1 MKKAAAV
8 LLCLLASFAYAQKR
22 PAITGIAF
30 VRMYT
35 ADPAASTAFYKDK
48 LGFDRSEKDGI
59 ARYAVSDSQWLE
71 VTALP
76 TPAPQSR
83 IAAIAF
89 TTRNAAGL
97 AQYLK
102 AHDVAIDQPLRNGSF
117 GVHDPEGHL
126 VIFVQQRPASSKMIS
141 PRATSHRIIHTGFW
155 VHDRAKED
163 QFWHDILGFR
173 PLWFGGQHDGE
184 INYVSSQVPEGT
196 DWIEYMLN
204 RGESPNAHSLGSMN
218 HFSLGV
224 AHMSDAVAALARNG
238 CTGPE
243 CRKTQMGRDGKIQLN
258 LFDPDLTR
266 VEFMEFKPS
275 GTTCCSPFTG
285 PPPSETENR

>member
-1 MKKAAAV
+1 MKKAAA

-35 ADPAASTAFYKDK
+35 ADATASTAFYKDK

-59 ARYAVSDSQWLE
+59 ARYAVNNSQWLE
-71 VTALP
+71 VAPLP

-97 AQYLK
+97 EQYLK
-102 AHDVAIDQPLRNGSF
+102 AHAVTIDQPLRHGSF
-117 GVHDPEGHL
+117 AVHDPEGQL
-126 VIFVQQRPASSKMIS
+126 VIFVQQRPASAKVIS
-141 PRATSHRIIHTGFW
+141 PRAASHRIIHTGFW

-163 QFWHDILGFR
+163 HFWRDILGFR

-184 INYVSSQVPEGT
+184 IDYVSSQVPDGT

-204 RGESPNAHSLGSMN
+204 RDANPSPHSLGSMN

-224 AHMSDAVAALARNG
+224 AHMSDLVEALARNG

-243 CRKTQMGRDGKIQLN
+243 CRKTQMGRDGKVQLN

-275 GTTCCSPFTG
+275 GPTCCSPFTG
-285 PPPSETENR
+285 PPPAETENR

>member
-1 MKKAAAV
+1 MIKAAA
-8 LLCLLASFAYAQKR
+8 LLFLLAPLAHAQQR

-30 VRMYT
+30 VRMYA
-35 ADPAASTAFYKDK
+35 ADPAASAAFYGDK
-48 LGFDRSEKDGI
+48 LGFDQTKKDGI
-59 ARYAVSDSQWLE
+59 VHYAVNDSQWLE
-71 VTALP
+71 VTPLP

-89 TTRNAAGL
+89 TTRNAAAL
-97 AQYLK
+97 QSYLK
-102 AHDVAIDQPLRNGSF
+102 AHSVTIDQPLRKGSF
-117 GVHDPEGHL
+117 AVHDPEGQL
-126 VIFVQQRPASSKMIS
+126 VIFVQQRPASSQAVS
-141 PRATSHRIIHTGFW
+141 PRAASHRLIHTGFW

-163 QFWHDILGFR
+163 HFWRDILGFR

-184 INYVSSQVPEGT
+184 INYVSSQVPDGT

-204 RGESPNAHSLGSMN
+204 RDETPSARSLGSMN

-243 CRKTQMGRDGKIQLN
+243 CSNSKMGRDGKVQLN

-266 VEFMEFKPS
+266 AEFMEFKPS

-285 PPPSETENR
+285 PPPTEVENR

>member
-1 MKKAAAV
+1 MIKAAA
-8 LLCLLASFAYAQKR
+8 LLFLLAPLAHAQQR

-30 VRMYT
+30 VRMYA
-35 ADPAASTAFYKDK
+35 ADPAASAAFYGDK
-48 LGFDRSEKDGI
+48 LGFDQTKKDGI
-59 ARYAVSDSQWLE
+59 VHYAVNDSQWLE
-71 VTALP
+71 VTPLP

-89 TTRNAAGL
+89 TTRNAAAL
-97 AQYLK
+97 QSYLK
-102 AHDVAIDQPLRNGSF
+102 AHSVTIDQPLRKGSF
-117 GVHDPEGHL
+117 AVHDPEGQL
-126 VIFVQQRPASSKMIS
+126 VIFVQQRPASSKAVS
-141 PRATSHRIIHTGFW
+141 PRAASHRLIHTGFW

-163 QFWHDILGFR
+163 HFWRDILGFR

-184 INYVSSQVPEGT
+184 INYVSSQVPDGT

-204 RGESPNAHSLGSMN
+204 RGETPSARSLGSMN

-243 CRKTQMGRDGKIQLN
+243 CSNSKMGRDGKVQLN

-266 VEFMEFKPS
+266 AEFMEFKPS

-285 PPPSETENR
+285 PPPTEVENR